1 MAAIPFLEAIDLSKN
16 ELQNAVIQ
24 RLATAPASPVTGQFY
39 YNTTD
44 NKAYIWNGTAWTDMT
59 SQGSGDVTQASASGA
74 SGRVKIS
81 AGANKSIQDYAGTAG
96 LLKTTDANGTLATAV
111 AGTDYLTGAS
121 TNTLTNKTFD
131 ANGTGNSISNI
142 EVADLA
148 SGVAVTSTTLAGA
161 SNTNIPTTLAIKT
174 YVDNLLAG
182 NDAMVFKGGID
193 ASTNPNYPAADA
205 GWTYKITVAGK
216 IGGASWPNVQVGDTI
231 MCTVDSTASG
241 NHATVGA
248 NWIIIQNNL
257 DVATTTTSG
266 YVLALATSAEA
277 EAKSD
282 TAKVLTPSSLANF
295 SQKKIFTV
303 GDGTATSFALTHN
316 LGTSDVIVQV
326 RRTSDNAVV
335 YCGVVMTSTSVV
347 TISFG
352 TAPATNTIKAVIIG

>member
-216 IGGASWPNVQVGDTI
+216 IGGAS
-231 MCTVDSTASG
+231 
-241 NHATVGA
+241 
-248 NWIIIQNNL
+248 
-257 DVATTTTSG
+257 
-266 YVLALATSAEA
+266 
-277 EAKSD
+277 
-282 TAKVLTPSSLANF
+282 
-295 SQKKIFTV
+295 
-303 GDGTATSFALTHN
+303 
-316 LGTSDVIVQV
+316 
-326 RRTSDNAVV
+326 
-335 YCGVVMTSTSVV
+335 
-347 TISFG
+347 
-352 TAPATNTIKAVIIG
+352 

>member
-1 MAAIPFLEAIDLSKN
+1 
-16 ELQNAVIQ
+16 
-24 RLATAPASPVTGQFY
+24 
-39 YNTTD
+39 
-44 NKAYIWNGTAWTDMT
+44 
-59 SQGSGDVTQASASGA
+59 
-74 SGRVKIS
+74 
-81 AGANKSIQDYAGTAG
+81 
-96 LLKTTDANGTLATAV
+96 
-111 AGTDYLTGAS
+111 
-121 TNTLTNKTFD
+121 
-131 ANGTGNSISNI
+131 
-142 EVADLA
+142 
-148 SGVAVTSTTLAGA
+148 
-161 SNTNIPTTLAIKT
+161 
-174 YVDNLLAG
+174 
-182 NDAMVFKGGID
+182 
-193 ASTNPNYPAADA
+193 
-205 GWTYKITVAGK
+205 
-216 IGGASWPNVQVGDTI
+216 